1 MDEIYILRH
10 GHAEKVSNVLSD
22 FDRALTVEGIEKI
35 NRLGS
40 FLNTL
45 EVGPDIVLSSPFLR
59 AKQTAEVLV
68 SNLNH
73 KPEIKIVDFLSCGA
87 SSKDISKGLL
97 DYSVNKSI
105 LIVGHSPD
113 LDVFLGKLIGAGK
126 VNLKKGALAKVNFE
140 NNIEIS
146 GELEWLITPKIIKR
160 VKVKK
165 IVDVL

>member
-10 GHAEKVSNVLSD
+10 GHAEQVENIIND

-40 FLNTL
+40 FFNTL
-45 EVGPDIVLSSPFLR
+45 ETKLEIVLSSPFLR
-59 AKQTAEVLV
+59 AKQTAEILV
-68 SNLNH
+68 SNLNP

-97 DYSVNKSI
+97 DYSTNKSI

-146 GELEWLITPKIIKR
+146 GELEWLITPKIVK
-160 VKVKK
+160 KVKIKK
-165 IVDVL
+165 IIDVV